1 MTILDEIVE
10 RTKRDLQE
18 RRRRVAESELREE
31 LYFHETR
38 RPFETAIAQEG
49 LSAIAEIKSAS
60 PSKGVIRK
68 EFSVT
73 DIASQYEEA
82 GAAAISVLTEPHY
95 FHGSVEYLT
104 RVRDV
109 STVPL
114 LRKDFIVDPYQ
125 VVEARAFG
133 ADAVL
138 LIATCL
144 EATQLQELLHACREL
159 SMAHLVEV
167 YSPHDLD
174 KLDFDSV
181 RVLGVNSRDLKT
193 FDIDLRGAMEVF
205 RLVPDSMSRVA
216 ESGISSEE
224 DIQIVLHAGVDAI
237 LVGEA
242 LMRASQPGEALRSLL
257 EGARDLETRAGTNRT
272 T

>member
-1 MTILDEIVE
+1 MTILDEIVD
-10 RTKRDLQE
+10 RTKRELHE
-18 RRRRVAESELREE
+18 RRRRVAESALREQVH
-31 LYFHETR
+31 FNETR
-38 RPFETAIAQEG
+38 RPFDTVIARDG
-49 LSAIAEIKSAS
+49 LGAIAEIKRAS
-60 PSKGVIRK
+60 PSKGVIRE

-73 DIASQYEEA
+73 DIAREYEEA

-95 FHGSVEYLT
+95 FQGAIDNLT
-104 RVRDV
+104 AARGA
-109 STVPL
+109 SSLPI

-144 EATQLQELLHACREL
+144 EATQLQELLHACRDL

-167 YSPHDLD
+167 YSAYDLE
-174 KLDFDSV
+174 KLNFDEV

-193 FDIDLRGAMEVF
+193 FEVDLQGAMEIF
-205 RLVPDSMSRVA
+205 RLVPDSMIRVA
-216 ESGISSEE
+216 ESGIGNEE
-224 DIQIVLHAGVDAI
+224 DIRVVFHAGVDAI
-237 LVGEA
+237 LIGEA
-242 LMRASQPGEALRSLL
+242 LMRAPQPGEALRHLL
-257 EGARDLETRAGTNRT
+257 EAARVLQTRDGITRT